1 MRAVFGLRAGAV
13 AAVLGSLCVLAS
25 ATTVERLDFK
35 GLTAYATNVVVGTI
49 GGSTVERTA
58 DGGLIVTKVEFT
70 VEDQWKGTIDRK
82 SITVTIP
89 GGRIGNEVIEISGV
103 PVLVRGESALLFLE
117 KNPDGAYGVI
127 SFAQGSYK
135 LGVEA
140 STGETIA
147 TRDVGARSLL
157 AIAGKETAQLVDGV
171 WKLATIRSDVEAA
184 VREGLTKEML
194 AEASAVE
201 AVPLDDV
208 DASTGEVKKGGEK

>member
-1 MRAVFGLRAGAV
+1 MRGVFGLRAGVV
-13 AAVLGSLCVLAS
+13 AAVLGSLLCTAS
-25 ATTVERLDFK
+25 ATTVERLDFR
-35 GLTAYATNVVVGTI
+35 GLTAYATNVVVGTV

-58 DGGLIVTKVEFT
+58 DGGLIVTRVELSIH
-70 VEDQWKGTIDRK
+70 EQWKGTIDSK
-82 SITVTIP
+82 SITLSIP
-89 GGRIGNEVIEISGV
+89 GGRIGNEVVEMSGV

-117 KNPDGAYGVI
+117 KNPDGAFGVI

-140 STGETIA
+140 TTGEKIA

-157 AIAGKETAQLVDGV
+157 AVSGKETSQLVDGV
-171 WKLATIRSDVEAA
+171 WTVATIRKDVDAA

-194 AEASAVE
+194 AEASAAD

-208 DASTGEVKKGGEK
+208 DATTGEVKKGGEK